1 MAKKTTDPA
10 MLSHP
15 PGARIHIKAGEPG
28 HPPAAPS
35 LLYVETHNTLARMGV
50 QVISSY
56 DQFKQVTGGDKVVVI
71 DFWATWCGPCKM
83 IGPIFEKISE
93 TPAGEKIGFYKV
105 DVDEQSQIS
114 SEVGIRAMPSFVFF
128 KNGEKVET
136 VVGADPSKLQVCIQS
151 TRAWLWEETAP
162 RRHGQD

>member
-1 MAKKTTDPA
+1 M
-10 MLSHP
+10 
-15 PGARIHIKAGEPG
+15 
-28 HPPAAPS
+28 
-35 LLYVETHNTLARMGV
+35 

-151 TRAWLWEETAP
+151 TRAWLWERTAP
-162 RRHGQD
+162 HRHGQD